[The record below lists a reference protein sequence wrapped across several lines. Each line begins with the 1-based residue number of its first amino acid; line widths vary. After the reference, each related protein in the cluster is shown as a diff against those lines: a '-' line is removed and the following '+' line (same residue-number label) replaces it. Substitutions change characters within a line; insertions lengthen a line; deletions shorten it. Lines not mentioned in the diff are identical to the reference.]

1 MNNSYQSYRF
11 YFQTYLDIREVAS
24 VFNSRRL
31 LDQVDRFIRKNFSQ
45 FVHTQAFLDLD
56 ENHLVKYMKHNRLQV
71 SLE

>member
-1 MNNSYQSYRF
+1 MQVMILF
-11 YFQTYLDIREVAS
+11 FKTYLDIRDVAS

-56 ENHLVKYMKHNRLQV
+56 ESNLLKYLKHNRLQV
-71 SLE
+71 YKHFL